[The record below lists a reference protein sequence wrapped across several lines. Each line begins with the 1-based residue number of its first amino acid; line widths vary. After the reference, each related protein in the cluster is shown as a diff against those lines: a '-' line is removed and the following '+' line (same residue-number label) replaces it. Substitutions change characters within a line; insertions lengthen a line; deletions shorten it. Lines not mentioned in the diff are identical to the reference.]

1 MGRGGCGK
9 VSSRPEALPRVAVSP
24 LGVDWGGGVET
35 AAIFLVGIFLVGSG
49 PLPIGLLEAF
59 YTRGVGLQPATPTVG
74 GGVRMAELVK
84 APVLK
89 TEVSFLKDRGFKS
102 HSALGVGRAAGG
114 RVRSK
119 AAQC

>member
-1 MGRGGCGK
+1 MSGPAARRGGG
-9 VSSRPEALPRVAVSP
+9 APRG
-24 LGVDWGGGVET
+24 GVGGGGGVET
-35 AAIFLVGIFLVGSG
+35 AAIFLVGIFLVGIFLVGSG

-119 AAQC
+119 GAQC